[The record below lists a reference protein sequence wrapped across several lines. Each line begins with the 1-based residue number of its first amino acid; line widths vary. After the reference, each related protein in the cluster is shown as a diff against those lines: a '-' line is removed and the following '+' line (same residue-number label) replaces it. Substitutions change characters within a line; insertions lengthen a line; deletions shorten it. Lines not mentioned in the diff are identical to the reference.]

1 MEHAVIVH
9 LRLSDDQFGAEAER
23 EAIFYL
29 EELLTDAIEGAGLGE
44 FDGNEFGGGECTLYM
59 YGRDCDRMFNAI
71 SPILASTRLTRGG
84 HVVKRY
90 GPATDPLAMEVRVPL

>member
-9 LRLSDDQFGAEAER
+9 LRLSDDQFGAESER

-29 EELLTDAIEGAGLGE
+29 EDLLVDAIDNAGLGE

-59 YGRDCDRMFNAI
+59 YGRDADRMFNAI
-71 SPILASTRLTRGG
+71 SPILASTRLSRGG
-84 HVVKRY
+84 HAVKRY